1 MTDYATL
8 KRYAFDQIKAYPM
21 LRDAIIDLLE
31 LCQSEIADEG
41 SVEHEVELCARD
53 IEQLVLAQIPIA

>member
-8 KRYAFDQIKAYPM
+8 KRYALEQIKNYPV
-21 LRDAIIDLLE
+21 IEGEVKELLE
-31 LCQSEIADEG
+31 LCRDEISEGG